1 MISDVVMLTLAV
13 FALFQV
19 VLNRLSWQRVWA
31 VEPAETSV
39 AGLSWRPDGRG
50 EREREEGKKGS
61 IHFIINMILNV
72 MCSPSSFKCLLALNC
87 LDPLLIPL
95 C

>member
-1 MISDVVMLTLAV
+1 MWLCSLAV

-19 VLNRLSWQRVWA
+19 VHHGCLQLRWA
-31 VEPAETSV
+31 VEPAETRD
-39 AGLSWRPDGRG
+39 GLSWKPDGRG
-50 EREREEGKKGS
+50 ESPEREEGKKGS